1 MPTIQKRGDTYRIR
15 VSAGYDA
22 AGKQI
27 MRSTTWRPAP
37 GMTPKQIEKE
47 LDRQALLFEEAVK
60 TGRYTDGN
68 IRFQDFAE
76 RWFAD
81 YGKEHL
87 KQRTYLRYQELTK
100 RIYPAIGHIRLDKLQ
115 PHHLLEFYKQLAE
128 PGQKKSN
135 KKDDDAPRSLAPK
148 TIKAYHGLIS
158 SILEKAVQWGVLHDN
173 PARRVD
179 APKAGRKQ
187 IQFLDDK
194 QAVAFMQALDD
205 EPLEYQVIFTT
216 LILTGM
222 RRGELLGLEWPDIDF
237 DNATIHIRRTSQYA
251 SGAGTYTDT
260 PKTEQSKRTLV
271 IPPELVDLLRRYRK
285 EQIGQRLQ
293 LGDKWDAEWAD
304 HPRLFTQWNGKPM
317 FPNVPYIELQKIL
330 KRTGLPKVSLHSL
343 RHTNATLLIGSGLDV
358 RSVSGRLGHSQTST
372 TLNIYS
378 EYLQSANAAA
388 SEILADTLLRQK
400 TTG

>member
-37 GMTPKQIEKE
+37 GMTQKQIDKE
-47 LDRQALLFEEAVK
+47 LERQAVLFEDRVK
-60 TGRYTDGN
+60 SGQYMDSSV
-68 IRFQDFAE
+68 RFQDFAE
-76 RWFAD
+76 RWFTD
-81 YGKEHL
+81 YGKKHL
-87 KQRTYLRYQELTK
+87 KQTTYRRYEYLAK
-100 RIYPAIGHIRLDKLQ
+100 RIYPALGHIRLDKLQ
-115 PHHLLEFYKQLAE
+115 PHHLLEFYKQLEE

-135 KKDDDAPRSLAPK
+135 KKGDETPLLLSAR
-148 TIKAYHGLIS
+148 TIRAHHGLIS
-158 SILEKAVQWGVLHDN
+158 SILEKAVQWGVLNDN

-179 APKAGRKQ
+179 APKAKRKP
-187 IQFLDDK
+187 ILFLDDK
-194 QAVAFMQALDD
+194 QTITFMQAL
-205 EPLEYQVIFTT
+205 EKETLEYRVIFTI

-237 DNATIHIRRTSQYA
+237 ENSTIHIRRASQYVV
-251 SGAGTYTDT
+251 GAGTYTDT
-260 PKTEQSKRTLV
+260 PKTEQSKRALV
-271 IPPELVDLLRRYRK
+271 IPPELLDLLRQYRK
-285 EQIGQRLQ
+285 EQIERRLK
-293 LGDKWDAEWAD
+293 LGDKWDTAWSD

-317 FPNVPYIELQKIL
+317 FLNSPYKELQKIL
-330 KRTGLPKVSLHSL
+330 EQAGLPKVSLHSL

-388 SEILADTLLRQK
+388 SEMLANTLLRQK